1 MIFRLSMW
9 VIMIFGGIAG
19 GFYLD
24 NILFEGVHKSIV
36 FHIISFLIGII
47 LMFLVLKISK
57 NTGRTLAK
65 YGRKGDVKRMET
77 NVLVKEGIYKYMRH
91 PMHLGLML
99 FPLSFAFLVGSPS
112 FIIFIAPVEII
123 LMLILI
129 KLIEEPEAIR
139 KFGSEY
145 LEYEKKVPGFCFK
158 KKCLKELLK
167 DVSKNMTKS

>member
-9 VIMIFGGIAG
+9 IIMIFGGIIG
-19 GFYLD
+19 GYYLD
-24 NILFEGVHKSIV
+24 SILFSGIHSCVL
-36 FHIISFLIGII
+36 FHFVSFVIGMV
-47 LMFLVLKISK
+47 LLVLVMKISR

-65 YGRKGDVKRMET
+65 YGRKGELKRMET
-77 NVLVKEGIYKYMRH
+77 NVLAKEGVYRYMRH

-112 FIIFIAPVEII
+112 FILIIAPLEIV

-139 KFGSEY
+139 KFGNEY
-145 LEYEKKVPGFCFK
+145 LEYKKTVPGFCFR
-158 KKCLKELLK
+158 KKCLKELLR
-167 DVSKNMTKS
+167 DVEKNN